1 MQLDRL
7 HERFLADIAAERQ
20 RLSSRRGF
28 LTGTAKIAG
37 GGAAAL
43 AFAGAARPLSAL
55 AQDATPAA
63 APEFADD
70 IEVLNYALTLEHL
83 ESTFYREGLE
93 TFTADD
99 FEEGVFDNLTLV
111 AEHEAAHVTAV
122 TAAVEGAGG
131 TPVAKPTFNF
141 PEEVFA
147 DRAAFLMNAS
157 TFEELGVTAYHGQ
170 VPLIQSAE
178 VLGAAAAIAGVES
191 RHAAVIADIVGGDP
205 FPAPV
210 EGTRTMEEVLAAA
223 QPFIQQ

>member
-1 MQLDRL
+1 MKTPQLFGGEPVIQFK
-7 HERFLADIAAERQ
+7 HEE
-20 RLSSRRGF
+20 SRRNF
-28 LTGTAKIAG
+28 LRNAALVGVGGSLVAAGLGERLAVAQQEG
-37 GGAAAL
+37 GGGDL
-43 AFAGAARPLSAL
+43 
-55 AQDATPAA
+55 
-63 APEFADD
+63 D
-70 IEVLNYALTLEHL
+70 ILNYALTLEYL
-83 ESTFYREGLE
+83 EAEFYARGLE
-93 TFTADD
+93 AGILQGR
-99 FEEGVFDNLTLV
+99 ELELV
-111 AEHEAAHVTAV
+111 TPIGEHEAAHVTAV